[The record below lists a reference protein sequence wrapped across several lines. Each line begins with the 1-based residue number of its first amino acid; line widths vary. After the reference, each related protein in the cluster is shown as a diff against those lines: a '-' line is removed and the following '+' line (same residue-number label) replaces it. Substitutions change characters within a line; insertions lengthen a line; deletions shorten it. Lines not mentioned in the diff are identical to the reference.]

1 MVIVSALLGSLFAV
15 LVVVSNLHLMC
26 SICLP
31 NEADAVLI
39 IYPNAVLASAIS
51 LQRLKPISR
60 WDAKIVQIL
69 GRVNLIQFA
78 ESDFRNRIP
87 ALIREILEKLLR
99 LAVFEALNNVFNISC
114 YALYVK
120 RYIKHSLCSITAP
133 SSAALP

>member
-1 MVIVSALLGSLFAV
+1 
-15 LVVVSNLHLMC
+15 MC

-39 IYPNAVLASAIS
+39 IYPNAELASAIS
-51 LQRLKPISR
+51 LQRLKPISG

-99 LAVFEALNNVFNISC
+99 LAVFEALNHVFNISC